1 MTARFQDSGAGAASK
16 RVLRGSK
23 RVGFGVSVQGLGL
36 RVQGLAMFRVEGSL
50 GIRVIVGFRVFRLGF
65 WGLGFRVRDR

>member
-1 MTARFQDSGAGAASK
+1 
-16 RVLRGSK
+16 
-23 RVGFGVSVQGLGL
+23 
-36 RVQGLAMFRVEGSL
+36 MFRVEGSL